1 MRVLGPVMTNL
12 ERRLRKLEVR
22 MPACEDLVIQIEYVN
37 EPPKGFTGESEERPR
52 PSGRGTGVRTV
63 YLREDDL
70 NL

>member
-37 EPPKGFTGESEERPR
+37 EPPKCSEAEERSR
-52 PSGRGTGVRTV
+52 PAGYGTGVTTV
-63 YLREDDL
+63 YLREGDIHL
-70 NL
+70 